1 MKNARISL
9 MAIAIA
15 AAGLF
20 AFSEVKT
27 GSIKGMVNPADGAIR
42 AWALSSTDT
51 VRADVN
57 KGTFTITDCKPGT
70 YRVIIE
76 AKPPYKNQA
85 KDGVTVTDGQATD
98 VGEIKLE
105 Q

>member
-1 MKNARISL
+1 MKNAKMSVAAL
-9 MAIAIA
+9 AFA

-20 AFSEVKT
+20 AFNAVKT
-27 GSIKGMVNPADGAIR
+27 GSVKGTVNPADAAVR

-51 VRADVN
+51 LRADVN
-57 KGTFTITDCKPGT
+57 KGTFTIPDAKPGT
-70 YRVIIE
+70 YRIIIE
-76 AKPPYKNQA
+76 AKPPYKNAA
-85 KDGVTVTDGQATD
+85 KDGVTVSDGQATD

>member
-9 MAIAIA
+9 VAIAIA
-15 AAGLF
+15 TAGLF
-20 AFSEVKT
+20 AFSGVKT

-42 AWALSSTDT
+42 AWALSSSDT
-51 VRADVN
+51 LRADVN
-57 KGTFTITDCKPGT
+57 KGTFEITDAKPGT

-76 AKPPYKNQA
+76 AKPPYKNAA

>member
-1 MKNARISL
+1 MKHAKL
-9 MAIAIA
+9 KLAALTFA
-15 AAGLF
+15 AAALF
-20 AFSEVKT
+20 AFSGLRT
-27 GSIKGMVNPADGAIR
+27 GTIKGTVNPADGASN
-42 AWALSSTDT
+42 AWAVSSTDT
-51 VRADVN
+51 LKASITE
-57 KGTFTITDCKPGT
+57 GTFTISDVPAGT

-76 AKPPYKNQA
+76 AKPPYKNAA